1 MRDSVVHRLVTEH
14 FLAFTERVD
23 AEGGRPLPRYVVR
36 DFEAYVRCGVLACG
50 FMRARCPTCGH
61 DRLVAFSC
69 KHRGVCS
76 SCGGRRMSETAAN
89 LVDRVIPAVPV
100 RQWVLSLP
108 WSLRLPVARDA
119 WLLNVVARAFFEEI
133 RRWLRSAAGWTA
145 PGVKIE
151 TGAVTFVQRFGG
163 SLNLNPHLHVL
174 VVDGVFHCTDD
185 GASPRFVETPA
196 PTRGELRAVLE
207 RVHARVLAT
216 LEARRVGERSD
227 TTDDTMEALRRTATG
242 AGTFG
247 RVRDDGHLD
256 DADAD
261 DAGSETARGA
271 SRALVAEFDG
281 FNVHAGVRVEASD
294 RVGLERLCRYMGRPP
309 VATGRVSV
317 LPDGNVAYRVKSP
330 RSAAK
335 THRIMTPVEFIARL
349 AALVPPPRHPL
360 VRYHGVL
367 APNSPWRVAV
377 VPWPAPAAPVAPAA
391 IASTRVEAAG
401 PAKPSSHRIDW
412 ATLLRRVW
420 DLDVLRCPGC
430 DGRMRMIAAIE
441 DRTAIVKILEH
452 LGVPTELPRMTRSR
466 DGPWA

>member
-1 MRDSVVHRLVTEH
+1 MSAPGHRPGLRRNTAH
-14 FLAFTERVD
+14 
-23 AEGGRPLPRYVVR
+23 P
-36 DFEAYVRCGVLACG
+36 
-50 FMRARCPTCGH
+50 
-61 DRLVAFSC
+61 
-69 KHRGVCS
+69 S
-76 SCGGRRMSETAAN
+76 SHGRR
-89 LVDRVIPAVPV
+89 
-100 RQWVLSLP
+100 P
-108 WSLRLPVARDA
+108 WRRLAVARGA
-119 WLLNVVARAFFEEI
+119 TRATHAG
-133 RRWLRSAAGWTA
+133 AA
-145 PGVKIE
+145 
-151 TGAVTFVQRFGG
+151 
-163 SLNLNPHLHVL
+163 HLHVL

-227 TTDDTMEALRRTATG
+227 MTDDAMVYTSRDRDHSVRSASWSAILALRAHARQQTVRALRFATVPAEDARAWDAAHELRPGLDRRFPGLRPAALRRSGRCGRHVPNRAEPG
-242 AGTFG
+242 RSSAGRG
-247 RVRDDGHLD
+247 RCEPMRRESGERILP
-256 DADAD
+256 
-261 DAGSETARGA
+261 AGSSKMCRSDRAEARG
-271 SRALVAEFDG
+271 EG
-281 FNVHAGVRVEASD
+281 
-294 RVGLERLCRYMGRPP
+294 GR
-309 VATGRVSV
+309 
-317 LPDGNVAYRVKSP
+317 
-330 RSAAK
+330 AAK

-401 PAKPSSHRIDW
+401 LAKPSSHRIDW

-420 DLDVLRCPGC
+420 DLDVLRCPAC

>member
-1 MRDSVVHRLVTEH
+1 M
-14 FLAFTERVD
+14 
-23 AEGGRPLPRYVVR
+23 
-36 DFEAYVRCGVLACG
+36 
-50 FMRARCPTCGH
+50 
-61 DRLVAFSC
+61 
-69 KHRGVCS
+69 
-76 SCGGRRMSETAAN
+76 
-89 LVDRVIPAVPV
+89 
-100 RQWVLSLP
+100 
-108 WSLRLPVARDA
+108 
-119 WLLNVVARAFFEEI
+119 
-133 RRWLRSAAGWTA
+133 
-145 PGVKIE
+145 
-151 TGAVTFVQRFGG
+151 
-163 SLNLNPHLHVL
+163 LNPHLHVL

-185 GASPRFVETPA
+185 GASPRFVEIPA
-196 PTRGELRAVLE
+196 PTRGELRVVLE
-207 RVHARVLAT
+207 GVHARLLAT

-227 TTDDTMEALRRTATG
+227 TSDDTMEALRRTATG

-247 RVRDDGHLD
+247 RVRDDGRLD
-256 DADAD
+256 DAD

-271 SRALVAEFDG
+271 ARALVAEFGG

-294 RVGLERLCRYMGRPP
+294 RVGLERICRYMGRPP

-360 VRYHGVL
+360 VRYHGVF
-367 APNSPWRVAV
+367 APHSPWRVAV
-377 VPWPAPAAPVAPAA
+377 VPWPAAPAAPAN
-391 IASTRVEAAG
+391 TRIEAAR
-401 PAKPSSHRIDW
+401 PAKPTSQRIDW

-420 DLDVLRCPGC
+420 GIDVLRCPAC

-452 LGVPTELPRMTRSR
+452 LRVPTELPRMRRSR